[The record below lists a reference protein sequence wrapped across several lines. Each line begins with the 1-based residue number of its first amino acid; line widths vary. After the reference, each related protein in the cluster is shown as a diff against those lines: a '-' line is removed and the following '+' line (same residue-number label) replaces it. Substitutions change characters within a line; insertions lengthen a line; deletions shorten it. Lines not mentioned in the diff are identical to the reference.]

1 MPCIANTD
9 DLRFRDQFE
18 SGEISTADFSH
29 RNHLRLAFVYLTESD
44 TEEAGDRMRA
54 ALLKFLDD
62 NNVPAGKFHK
72 TLTISW
78 IMAVKH
84 FMQKAESAASF
95 EEFIAADD
103 RLLDPNIMLTHYS
116 RDTLFSETARTIFVA
131 PDVQAIPQYA

>member
-1 MPCIANTD
+1 
-9 DLRFRDQFE
+9 
-18 SGEISTADFSH
+18 
-29 RNHLRLAFVYLTESD
+29 
-44 TEEAGDRMRA
+44 MRA

-62 NNVPAGKFHK
+62 NNVPAGKFHE